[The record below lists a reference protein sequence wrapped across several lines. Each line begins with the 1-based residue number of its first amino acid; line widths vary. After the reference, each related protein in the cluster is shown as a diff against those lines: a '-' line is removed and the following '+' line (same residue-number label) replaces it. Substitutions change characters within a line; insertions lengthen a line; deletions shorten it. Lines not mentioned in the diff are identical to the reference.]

1 MWLFKGRVFCGFES
15 TFIKMKYKY
24 TNRISFFLPFYLLPS
39 TFYFF
44 LQQILFDFFKPTS
57 LLMTGSIKRKRPTQF
72 SLSLFFFFAISSVNL
87 VLYSSVVFNF
97 YTFRDFPDFLLFWFL
112 TILLGLENILYV
124 FQFLKRHFIS
134 SILSM
139 LVNVSGALGNNVYS
153 ILLDGVLS
161 VCKLGQVG

>member
-1 MWLFKGRVFCGFES
+1 MEHWFES
-15 TFIKMKYKY
+15 FLFVIQAFNAVPFLLSILLAASHTFWLC
-24 TNRISFFLPFYLLPS
+24 FHFYWS
-39 TFYFF
+39 QY
-44 LQQILFDFFKPTS
+44 IL
-57 LLMTGSIKRKRPTQF
+57 F
-72 SLSLFFFFAISSVNL
+72 SLSLSFFFFAISSVNL
-87 VLYSSVVFNF
+87 VLFSSVVFNF